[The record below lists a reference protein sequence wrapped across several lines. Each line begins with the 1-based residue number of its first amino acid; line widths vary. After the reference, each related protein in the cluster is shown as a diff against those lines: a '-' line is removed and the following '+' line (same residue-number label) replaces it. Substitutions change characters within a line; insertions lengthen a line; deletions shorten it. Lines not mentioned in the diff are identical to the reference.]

1 MNGPDTQTL
10 RLRRALAGWRAA
22 GHTPTPPETI
32 DLAPKSTHEAITRQ
46 MVEDLTRD
54 LAEVK
59 TRVNALLWLVAGSI
73 LVSAAL
79 RLAGLE

>member
-1 MNGPDTQTL
+1 MNRPETQAL
-10 RLRRALAGWRAA
+10 RLQRAIAGWRAA
-22 GHTPTPPETI
+22 GQPPAETI

-46 MVEDLTRD
+46 MVEDLARD

-79 RLAGLE
+79 RLAGFE

>member
-1 MNGPDTQTL
+1 
-10 RLRRALAGWRAA
+10 
-22 GHTPTPPETI
+22 
-32 DLAPKSTHEAITRQ
+32 
-46 MVEDLTRD
+46 MVEDLARD

-79 RLAGLE
+79 RLAGFE

>member
-10 RLRRALAGWRAA
+10 RLRRAIAGWRAA
-22 GHTPTPPETI
+22 GQPTSPTV

-46 MVEDLTRD
+46 MVEDLARD

-59 TRVNALLWLVAGSI
+59 TRVNALLFLVAGSV
-73 LVSAAL
+73 LVSLAL

>member
-1 MNGPDTQTL
+1 MNRPDTQSL
-10 RLRRALAGWRAA
+10 RLRRAIAGWRAA
-22 GHTPTPPETI
+22 GQTRPLPEAI
-32 DLAPKSTHEAITRQ
+32 DLSPKSTHEAITRQ
-46 MVEDLTRD
+46 MVENLARE

-73 LVSAAL
+73 VVSAAL